1 MESPYQ
7 QLSQFD
13 LLSKARSAYQD
24 AYEQAQAEHPDF
36 SDAQINLFLSGKL
49 GASQSTAPML
59 GGNGRWHVPNSDS
72 AKNVDVINA
81 GNGLVLAHNKLTG
94 ETQIVNPERVAKTP
108 QQFQTITEKVPAS
121 DAKEAQPA
129 DINTHPILNFLNRF
143 SLDGQLGLIP
153 PLEPTTNSLAVAG
166 SPAVLE
172 HTRSY
177 KIPIPAIPDSTPAA
191 APAPAA
197 PAAPVFRIAS
207 PMGTSGFVGQ
217 NPRTESGFIGTPG
230 GANLFRTTAQ
240 LNGQPAAAVDN
251 VDAPK
256 PKGVTV
262 KDKATGKTF
271 IYRGNP
277 QDIPTDKYSIMQ

>member
-13 LLSKARSAYQD
+13 LLSKARDAYQT

-36 SDAQINLFLSGKL
+36 SDAQINMFLSGRLK
-49 GASQSTAPML
+49 ASTDAPLVGSTR
-59 GGNGRWHVPNSDS
+59 RWQLPTGDA

-94 ETQIVNPERVAKTP
+94 DTQVINPERKP
-108 QQFQTITEKVPAS
+108 PPKYQTIKEPLPDIPAVDAVKGHPAIAADSGWHFPLVGWHVPFTGH
-121 DAKEAQPA
+121 DAQPA
-129 DINTHPILNFLNRF
+129 
-143 SLDGQLGLIP
+143 
-153 PLEPTTNSLAVAG
+153 VAPVAE
-166 SPAVLE
+166 SPAITGR
-172 HTRSY
+172 TRSY
-177 KIPIPAIPDSTPAA
+177 QIPIPADLNATPAA
-191 APAPAA
+191 ATTPT

-240 LNGQPAAAVDN
+240 LNGQPAAAVGN